1 MVSTVVST
9 LLIAGCSMV
18 EEAEAILVI
27 RDAAVVLVAVV
38 DAVAPLTHM
47 LLMALMSLIPLITLP
62 LKNGRLWVIPM
73 PWLYTCIT
81 MQMAGVVDKILMVME
96 EVVQMMTAILL
107 LWTLLSHRH
116 LMPPCLL

>member
-47 LLMALMSLIPLITLP
+47 LLMALMSLTPLITLP